1 VPGGSRATGSG
12 AEGSAGLVISRRAV
26 LLGAGA
32 ACVHAVLFVG
42 AAIGR
47 ISIVDVLRTIWPCY
61 LAILGVLLVV
71 AHVPALCL
79 WLPGV
84 LRSAG

>member
-1 VPGGSRATGSG
+1 VPGGSGATGSG

-32 ACVHAVLFVG
+32 ASVHAVLFVG
-42 AAIGR
+42 G
-47 ISIVDVLRTIWPCY
+47 D
-61 LAILGVLLVV
+61 
-71 AHVPALCL
+71 